1 MRNWPISDFSKKLIM
16 SRLFG
21 KRALITGGTTGIGLE
36 TARQF
41 LAEGA
46 QVAITGMNNANLAAA
61 QRELGAA
68 VLVIQSDAAKLE
80 AQSELVKKLQERW
93 GKLDAVFINAGVA
106 DFRPIE
112 RFDEEGFDQTI
123 AVNTKGPFFLMQ
135 ALIPIL
141 NNPASIICNTSIS
154 AHQGIPMSSAY
165 AASKAALLSMVKT
178 FSGELIGRGIRVN
191 AISPGPVDTPIY
203 TKMGM
208 QADQIH
214 QMKTQMGRQIPIRRL
229 GTPVEIAKAVVFLA
243 SDESQFVVGSEL
255 IIDGG
260 MINT

>member
-1 MRNWPISDFSKKLIM
+1 MN
-16 SRLFG
+16 RLLG
-21 KRALITGGTTGIGLE
+21 KRILITGGTTGIGLE

-41 LAEGA
+41 LSEGA
-46 QVAITGMNNANLAAA
+46 EVAITGMNDANLAAA
-61 QRELGAA
+61 RRELGAS
-68 VLVIQSDAAKLE
+68 VLVIKSNAANLE
-80 AQSELVKKLQERW
+80 AQEVLVKKLKTHW
-93 GKLDAVFINAGVA
+93 GKLDVVFINAGVA

-112 RFDEEGFDQTI
+112 RFNEEGFDRTL
-123 AVNTKGPFFLMQ
+123 AVNTKGPYFLMQ

-141 NNPASIICNTSIS
+141 SKPSSIICNTSVN
-154 AHQGIPMSSAY
+154 AHLGVPMSSVY

-178 FSGELIGRGIRVN
+178 FSGELIGLGIRVN

-203 TKMGM
+203 SKLGM

-214 QMKTQMGRQIPIRRL
+214 MMKARMERQIPMRRL

-243 SDESQFVVGSEL
+243 SDESQFVVGSEI

-260 MINT
+260 LINS